1 MKNIN
6 LKTFTLI
13 YLIIVTICVFFVMI
27 FQSFISANI
36 GLVVIIV
43 FLAAIPV
50 AILTLKIMLKIEMS
64 KPFAKLHKEFMDEL
78 WTNGFTQKFIDL
90 GNQAIEA
97 KKNGEN
103 IDLAYLT
110 DFVFYLSDFYNL
122 TEQFEKSLPIL
133 SVIDE
138 KDMISRSTKML
149 VGGYYIVMFYA
160 LQMEA
165 YRGIKNKEMAQQL
178 IEKGRPY
185 LDKKYKL
192 DAISMVADTVVYD
205 YYMLFE
211 NYEMAKR
218 AVDKLMSYKSQQADK
233 FYTKYFAA
241 AEINMVLGN
250 REEAKAIME
259 QCKRNMGEKLAVA
272 NQSFEIFNRRL
283 TTL

>member
-1 MKNIN
+1 MKSIK

-27 FQSFISANI
+27 FQSFIKANI
-36 GLVVIIV
+36 GLVVLIV
-43 FLAAIPV
+43 FIAAIPL
-50 AILTLKIMLKIEMS
+50 AFLTLKIMLKIEMS

-122 TEQFEKSLPIL
+122 TEQFDKSLPVL

-138 KDMISRSTKML
+138 KDMISRSTKLL

-165 YRGIKNKEMAQQL
+165 YRGTKNKEMAQQL

-250 REEAKAIME
+250 RQGAQAIME
-259 QCKRNMGEKLAVA
+259 QCKRNMGEQMAVV
-272 NQSFEIFNRRL
+272 NQSFEIFRRRL
-283 TTL
+283 GI

>member
-1 MKNIN
+1 MKGVK

-27 FQSFISANI
+27 FQSFIKVNI
-36 GLVVIIV
+36 GLVVLIV

-50 AILTLKIMLKIEMS
+50 AVLTLKLMLKIEMS

-103 IDLAYLT
+103 IDQAYLT

-138 KDMISRSTKML
+138 KEMISRSTKLL

-165 YRGIKNKEMAQQL
+165 YRGTKNKEMAQQL

-250 REEAKAIME
+250 RQGAQAIME
-259 QCKRNMGEKLAVA
+259 QCKRNMGEQMAVV
-272 NQSFEIFNRRL
+272 NQSFEIFRRRL
-283 TTL
+283 GI

>member
-1 MKNIN
+1 MKGVK

-27 FQSFISANI
+27 FQSFIKANI
-36 GLVVIIV
+36 GLVVVIV

-50 AILTLKIMLKIEMS
+50 AVLTLKIMLKIEMS
-64 KPFAKLHKEFMDEL
+64 KPFAKLHQEFMDEL

-103 IDLAYLT
+103 IDQAYLT

-122 TEQFEKSLPIL
+122 TEQFDKSLPIL

-138 KDMISRSTKML
+138 KDMISRSTKLL

-160 LQMEA
+160 LLMEA
-165 YRGIKNKEMAQQL
+165 YRGTKNKEMAQQL

-250 REEAKAIME
+250 RQGAQAIMD
-259 QCKRNMGEKLAVA
+259 QCKRNMGEQMAVV
-272 NQSFEIFNRRL
+272 NQSFEIFRRRL
-283 TTL
+283 GI

>member
-1 MKNIN
+1 MKSIK

-27 FQSFISANI
+27 FQSFIKANI
-36 GLVVIIV
+36 GLVVLIV
-43 FLAAIPV
+43 FIAAIPL
-50 AILTLKIMLKIEMS
+50 AFLTLKIMLKIEMS

-138 KDMISRSTKML
+138 KEMISRSTKLL

-165 YRGIKNKEMAQQL
+165 YRGTKNKEMAQQL

-250 REEAKAIME
+250 RQGAQAIME
-259 QCKRNMGEKLAVA
+259 QCKRNMGEQMAVV
-272 NQSFEIFNRRL
+272 NQSFEIFRRRL
-283 TTL
+283 GI

>member
-1 MKNIN
+1 MKGVK

-27 FQSFISANI
+27 FQSFIKANI
-36 GLVVIIV
+36 GLVVVIV

-50 AILTLKIMLKIEMS
+50 AVLALKLMLNLEMS

-97 KKNGEN
+97 KKNGEH
-103 IDLAYLT
+103 IGLAYLT

-122 TEQFEKSLPIL
+122 TEQFDKSLPIL

-138 KDMISRSTKML
+138 KDMISRSTKLL

-160 LQMEA
+160 LRMEA
-165 YRGIKNKEMAQQL
+165 YRGTKNKEMAQQL

-250 REEAKAIME
+250 RQGAQAMME
-259 QCKRNMGEKLAVA
+259 QCKRNMGEQMAVA
-272 NQSFEIFNRRL
+272 NQSFEIFRRRL
-283 TTL
+283 GI

>member
-1 MKNIN
+1 MKSIK

-27 FQSFISANI
+27 FQSFIKANI
-36 GLVVIIV
+36 GLVVLRV
-43 FLAAIPV
+43 FIAAIPL
-50 AILTLKIMLKIEMS
+50 AFLTLKIMLKIEMS
-64 KPFAKLHKEFMDEL
+64 KPFAKLLKEYMDEL

-122 TEQFEKSLPIL
+122 TEQFDKSLPVL

-138 KDMISRSTKML
+138 KDMISRSTKLL

-165 YRGIKNKEMAQQL
+165 YRGTKNKEMAQQL

-250 REEAKAIME
+250 RQGAQAIME
-259 QCKRNMGEKLAVA
+259 QCKRNMGEQMAVV
-272 NQSFEIFNRRL
+272 NQSFEIFRGRL
-283 TTL
+283 GI

>member
-1 MKNIN
+1 MKGVK

-27 FQSFISANI
+27 FQSFIKANI
-36 GLVVIIV
+36 GLVVVIV

-50 AILTLKIMLKIEMS
+50 AVLTLKLLLKIEMS

-103 IDLAYLT
+103 IDQAYLT

-138 KDMISRSTKML
+138 KEMISRSTKLL

-165 YRGIKNKEMAQQL
+165 YRGTKNKEMAQQL

-250 REEAKAIME
+250 RQGAQAIME
-259 QCKRNMGEKLAVA
+259 QCKRNMGEQMAVV
-272 NQSFEIFNRRL
+272 NQSFEIFRRRL
-283 TTL
+283 GI

>member
-1 MKNIN
+1 M
-6 LKTFTLI
+6 
-13 YLIIVTICVFFVMI
+13 V
-27 FQSFISANI
+27 
-36 GLVVIIV
+36 
-43 FLAAIPV
+43 
-50 AILTLKIMLKIEMS
+50 
-64 KPFAKLHKEFMDEL
+64 
-78 WTNGFTQKFIDL
+78 
-90 GNQAIEA
+90 
-97 KKNGEN
+97 
-103 IDLAYLT
+103 YLT

-122 TEQFEKSLPIL
+122 TEQFDKSLPIL

-138 KDMISRSTKML
+138 KDMISRSTKVL

-160 LQMEA
+160 LLMEA
-165 YRGIKNKEMAQQL
+165 YRGTKNKEMAQQL

-241 AEINMVLGN
+241 AELNMVLGN
-250 REEAKAIME
+250 RQGAQAIME
-259 QCKRNMGEKLAVA
+259 QCKRNMGEQMAVV
-272 NQSFEIFNRRL
+272 NQSFEIFRRRL
-283 TTL
+283 GI